1 MSNNN
6 KTYILATEIN
16 GTVVPIKGISRCNSE
31 VANEY
36 AKRLRELSPRSPV
49 MVINTEAE

>member
-16 GTVVPIKGISRCNSE
+16 GTVVPIKGIPMCNSE
-31 VANEY
+31 VAKDY
-36 AKRLRELSPRSPV
+36 ANRLRGLSPRTPV
-49 MVINTEAE
+49 MIINKEAE